1 MKKLFLL
8 VSFLIF
14 SLVLA
19 EEVNKF
25 FEVSPLSYTKF
36 KLGTK
41 ILKQP
46 VYFFNDYLS
55 ALSFRLENEN
65 FSEINLK
72 IVSEDGQI
80 LFEKDFTIPT
90 IEYTH
95 WGREY
100 VFPIGENIRV
110 SSNKKYFI
118 IIAPKFFSTVYF
130 YYLDKEQLLQ
140 GSEEKAYIFDR
151 LEELLINEEPS
162 GKILRLAFYEGRE
175 FLPPQISNFK
185 IEIFENNKAK
195 VSFNSNEPIKY
206 RFSYENKI
214 SKLVSSFDIEY
225 FEICPPLKKLCS
237 FEVEVESGTKYSYK
251 FEAQDFWN
259 NLSTLS
265 GEFEVPQREI
275 SESKKEDKT
284 LDSPKNF
291 NTSILE
297 EFSLLKERKEIKTPT
312 NQKIQDL
319 NLETTSR
326 EIKKREEMLFKEKN
340 RSGEIEN
347 EIFEKREEIEEK
359 TLKEKS
365 QQEQNKLTTSKNLTK
380 ILPIFILL
388 LILFFIIYK
397 KIR

>member
-284 LDSPKNF
+284 PDSPKNF

-297 EFSLLKERKEIKTPT
+297 EFSLLKERKEIKTLT
-312 NQKIQDL
+312 TQKIQDL

>member
-284 LDSPKNF
+284 PDSPKNF

-319 NLETTSR
+319 NLETTSQ